1 MMKIQ
6 ASTTLRIEPMRT
18 IQNILFPV
26 DFSPSCAAMAA
37 FVKRGASIFGA
48 RVTLVHVFDLYGHH
62 PSQLYVRPP
71 SEVAEEQQILA
82 RQKLD
87 SFLKSEFPVGEC
99 PRILLSGD
107 AATQIAQLARTD
119 RFDLIIMPTHAGVI
133 RRTLLGS
140 TTAKVLNDT
149 DCPVLTTQHAETI
162 SPRQLEHREWVCAI
176 GLNADSER
184 VLRFASQA
192 AKDVHANLT
201 LVHVILA
208 SGADLLVQLDLE
220 ERLQSAKREAA
231 SRRIDELQGAVG
243 SDARVSTAIGAI
255 KDMLTEEARRLR
267 ADVLVIGRSPRSG
280 VLGRLRNLSYAV
292 VRDAP
297 CPVLSV

>member
-1 MMKIQ
+1 
-6 ASTTLRIEPMRT
+6 MRT

-37 FVKRGASIFGA
+37 FVKRGTSIFGA
-48 RVTLVHVFDLYGHH
+48 RVTLVHVFDLYSHAV
-62 PSQLYVRPP
+62 QLYVRPP
-71 SEVAEEQQILA
+71 SEVAEEQEILA

-87 SFLKSEFPVGEC
+87 SFLKSEFPVSEC

-107 AATQIAQLARTD
+107 AATQIAQFARID
-119 RFDLIIMPTHAGVI
+119 RFDLIIMPTHAGVF
-133 RRTLLGS
+133 RRMLLGS

-162 SPRQLEHREWVCAI
+162 SPRQLEHREWICAI
-176 GLNADSER
+176 DLNADSER

-208 SGADLLVQLDLE
+208 SGADSPVQLDLE
-220 ERLQSAKREAA
+220 ERLQSAK
-231 SRRIDELQGAVG
+231 
-243 SDARVSTAIGAI
+243 
-255 KDMLTEEARRLR
+255 
-267 ADVLVIGRSPRSG
+267 
-280 VLGRLRNLSYAV
+280 
-292 VRDAP
+292 
-297 CPVLSV
+297 

>member
-119 RFDLIIMPTHAGVI
+119 RFDLIIMPTHAGVF

-162 SPRQLEHREWVCAI
+162 SPRQLEHRERVCAI

-184 VLRFASQA
+184 VLRFTSQA

>member
-1 MMKIQ
+1 MQGVI
-6 ASTTLRIEPMRT
+6 IEAMTT

-26 DFSPSCAAMAA
+26 DFSPSCVAMAA
-37 FVKRGASIFGA
+37 NVKRAAAMFGA
-48 RVTLVHVFDLYGHH
+48 KVTLVHVFDLYSHDAF
-62 PSQLYVRPP
+62 QLYVRPL
-71 SEVAEEQQILA
+71 SEVAEEQRNLA
-82 RQKLD
+82 RSRLD
-87 SFLKSEFPVGEC
+87 SFLKSEFPLAEG
-99 PRILLSGD
+99 PRILLAGD

-119 RFDLIIMPTHAGVI
+119 RFDLIIMPTHAGVF

-255 KDMLTEEARRLR
+255 KDMLTEEARRLDR
-267 ADVLVIGRSPRSG
+267 KS
-280 VLGRLRNLSYAV
+280 V
-292 VRDAP
+292 V
-297 CPVLSV
+297 